1 MHNLTGESMQ
11 IETQEAIATML
22 QQIQERRQT
31 RPIAMNSARPRT
43 RAAGRCACGQCKACQ
58 DNARWDRVFNEKF
71 ADPDYYL
78 PRHITQ
84 GSSLASL

>member
-1 MHNLTGESMQ
+1 MNNLQGESMQ
-11 IETQEAIATML
+11 IETQEAIAVML
-22 QQIQERRQT
+22 QQIQEPRQK
-31 RPIAMNSARPRT
+31 RPVAMSSAHPRT
-43 RAAGRCACGQCKACQ
+43 RAAGRCACRQCKVCQ

-71 ADPDYYL
+71 VDPDYYL

>member
-1 MHNLTGESMQ
+1 MQ
-11 IETQEAIATML
+11 IETQETIAAML
-22 QQIQERRQT
+22 QQMQERRPK
-31 RPIAMNSARPRT
+31 RPGAVTTTQPRT
-43 RAAGRCACGQCKACQ
+43 RAAGRCACRNCKVCE
-58 DNARWDRVFNEKF
+58 DNARWERVFNEKF